1 MYENIY
7 DYRCQWLLWILHWGK
22 GFCSEDMRV
31 TPILHPTRNGC
42 FNDCKALERK
52 EFVDVLCFKT
62 PLYSSSR
69 SMMGQWC
76 HSKWLVWWWWWDG
89 FALFWFYWIHLFDP
103 PGNIKRWAISPFPGA
118 KLELMYDLVGNS
130 TSEMTVKGK
139 PQASGVKTRCIQSHR
154 LE

>member
-22 GFCSEDMRV
+22 GFCNEDMLV

-62 PLYSSSR
+62 PLYSSSK
-69 SMMGQWC
+69 SMMPFEMTC
-76 HSKWLVWWWWWDG
+76 LMMMMMMICFAWLDPS
-89 FALFWFYWIHLFDP
+89 FWSS
-103 PGNIKRWAISPFPGA
+103 GNIKRWAISPFPGA
-118 KLELMYDLVGNS
+118 KLELMYDLVGS
-130 TSEMTVKGK
+130 LTSEIYGKGSLR
-139 PQASGVKTRCIQSHR
+139 PQVWKLVVSSPNR